1 MGTSFKYI
9 KMNKYYQ
16 TLQNILEKGKMQ
28 QNKKGNPKFELN
40 V

>member
-16 TLQNILEKGKMQ
+16 ILQNILEKGKHS